1 MSNYYNISCSL
12 DTIQYKLE
20 NVANT
25 LEIIAEHVSEDPNSG
40 AIWCMR
46 DVVSS
51 LASELE
57 VVSSNLLDYHY
68 DEQEKQIELE
78 KKMKK
83 SKKK

>member
-20 NVANT
+20 NVVNT
-25 LEIIAEHVSEDPNSG
+25 LEIIAEHISEDPNSG

-46 DVVSS
+46 DVISS

-57 VVSSNLLDYHY
+57 VVSSNVLDYHY
-68 DEQEKQIELE
+68 EEQQPV
-78 KKMKK
+78 KK

>member
-57 VVSSNLLDYHY
+57 IVSSNALDYHLE
-68 DEQEKQIELE
+68 EQQQPV
-78 KKMKK
+78 KK
-83 SKKK
+83 SKKKWV

>member
-20 NVANT
+20 NVVNT
-25 LEIIAEHVSEDPNSG
+25 LEIIAEHISDEPNSG

-57 VVSSNLLDYHY
+57 VVSSNVLDYHY
-68 DEQEKQIELE
+68 EEQQPV
-78 KKMKK
+78 KK

>member
-12 DTIQYKLE
+12 DTIQYKLK
-20 NVANT
+20 NVAHT
-25 LEIIAEHVSEDPNSG
+25 LEIIAEHINEDPNSG
-40 AIWCMR
+40 AVWCMY

-57 VVSSNLLDYHY
+57 VVSSNVLDYHY
-68 DEQEKQIELE
+68 EEQQPV
-78 KKMKK
+78 KK

>member
-57 VVSSNLLDYHY
+57 VVSSNVLDYHY
-68 DEQEKQIELE
+68 EEQQQPV
-78 KKMKK
+78 KK

>member
-25 LEIIAEHVSEDPNSG
+25 LEIIAEHISEDPNSG

-51 LASELE
+51 LASELA
-57 VVSSNLLDYHY
+57 VVSSNVLDYHY
-68 DEQEKQIELE
+68 EEQQPV
-78 KKMKK
+78 KK

>member
-1 MSNYYNISCSL
+1 MSNYYNISCHL

-25 LEIIAEHVSEDPNSG
+25 LEIIAEHISDEPNSG

-57 VVSSNLLDYHY
+57 VVSSNVLDYHLE
-68 DEQEKQIELE
+68 EQQQPV
-78 KKMKK
+78 KK